1 MRGGCKQHRLS
12 ILAGLSVQGSI
23 IDPDC
28 DLQKGLLQTAA
39 NRLQTNH
46 PHGLDQGTKIFVTD
60 TQ

>member
-1 MRGGCKQHRLS
+1 M
-12 ILAGLSVQGSI
+12 AGLSVQRSI

-39 NRLQTNH
+39 NRLQTDH